1 MDHIIEALKHLN
13 WLAVLTA
20 AVASFA
26 LGGLWYSPVLFAKR
40 WMKETGMTPENA
52 KGANIALA
60 FGGTFVLQI
69 VSAVGLALIIGGH
82 DMTHGAFLG
91 FFVGCVWVATAI
103 GTNYLYE
110 RKSLMLY
117 IINVGYSVGLLVIQG
132 AILGAWH

>member
-1 MDHIIEALKHLN
+1 MDYIIEALKHLN

-40 WMKETGMTPENA
+40 WMKETGVTQENA
-52 KGANIALA
+52 KGSNIPLI
-60 FGGTFVLQI
+60 FGTTFVLQI
-69 VSAVGLALIIGGH
+69 VSAIGLGIMIGGH
-82 DMTHGAFLG
+82 DMKHGAFMGL
-91 FFVGCVWVATAI
+91 FVGGMWVATAV

-110 RKSLMLY
+110 RKTVMLY
-117 IINVGYSVGLLVIQG
+117 LINVGYSVGLLTIQG